1 MPQAAAICQLPE
13 ILYNRLVR
21 TTARLMGT
29 PRRHQ
34 FTLRTIL
41 LIATV
46 VPPLIGGFAGAL
58 GPSVHNSLR
67 LAIGIPALALALL
80 GLTFVLTYIVF
91 VLPMV
96 ALFPEPHDSDSD
108 SDE

>member
-1 MPQAAAICQLPE
+1 MNA
-13 ILYNRLVR
+13 
-21 TTARLMGT
+21 

-41 LIATV
+41 LITTV
-46 VPPLIGGFAGAL
+46 VPPLIGGFAGSL
-58 GPSVHNSLR
+58 GPSVQNWLR

-80 GLTFVLTYIVF
+80 GLTFVLSYIVF

-96 ALFPEPHDSDSD
+96 ALFPVPDDSD

>member
-1 MPQAAAICQLPE
+1 MK
-13 ILYNRLVR
+13 VHH
-21 TTARLMGT
+21 
-29 PRRHQ
+29 RRQ

-41 LIATV
+41 LLVTV

-58 GPSVHNSLR
+58 GPYVQNWLR
-67 LAIGIPALALALL
+67 FAIGIPALALALL

-96 ALFPEPHDSDSD
+96 ALFPAPDDSDSV
-108 SDE
+108 DELP